1 MELVR
6 KLPASHH
13 FASHPAASAG
23 DVDVCV
29 EEGGGGGMERCT
41 VTRLRRDSEQTPQR
55 PNISPHISHAR
66 SAEKHAASASER
78 TRLRLST

>member
-13 FASHPAASAG
+13 WASHPAPSAG

-29 EEGGGGGMERCT
+29 EEEEVGGGGRAVHRDKT
-41 VTRLRRDSEQTPQR
+41 PPRL
-55 PNISPHISHAR
+55 
-66 SAEKHAASASER
+66 
-78 TRLRLST
+78 